1 MHASRHMMYP
11 LPRRGTWFEPVTG
24 SPDTLIMTPT
34 MAVKVETK
42 KEKKR
47 NLRVLVV
54 THVDNIMSFLQ
65 FSSWL

>member
-1 MHASRHMMYP
+1 MYP

-47 NLRVLVV
+47 
-54 THVDNIMSFLQ
+54 
-65 FSSWL
+65 